1 VSQLAHSTGG
11 IRTNC
16 REFRR
21 PQTDT
26 HDAKAHMIAPAR
38 HTNRPAPP
46 NPNEHFVLR
55 TVAVV
60 RRHAKRSAIFFAVA
74 MTLVVVGVLV
84 APKTYRSR
92 AKLFVRMGRESV
104 TLDPTAT
111 TGKVMSVYESRENEI
126 NSIMEVIQSR
136 VLLERVV
143 DRLGPKTI
151 LSGKLGAAAP
161 GAISSQPA
169 EPSPGREKAV
179 RILER
184 TVRISHAKKS
194 AVIRVECK
202 AGSPKLAQRIVQEVL
217 DGFRELHVN
226 ANRTAGSREF
236 FANQKELIG
245 KQLAAATREYR
256 EAKNRLGMSSIE
268 DQRKTL
274 QELIRNN
281 RTAAQAN
288 DAELVGIAATIVS
301 LKQTLADLPKT
312 LVAARV
318 VGSPNSAADRARQ
331 QLNEL
336 LVRRRQL
343 LTTFTVHH
351 PDVITVDEQIA
362 AAKSIVEQNGRGDEQ
377 ATTATNPTTQALQV
391 RLLTGQA
398 RAKSLKSKSAELGA
412 QHAALL
418 TQRKTLN
425 DHEGRLTQLRQEV
438 DRLQVAHRVYSEKFE
453 QARIDWALGEQHISN
468 VNVVQP
474 PTFVTK
480 PVSPKKRIVVFL
492 GLVVAAIGA
501 VGFAWLTEIRQR
513 RRDDDDEVTAVVPRR
528 DAVPTMIV

>member
-1 VSQLAHSTGG
+1 
-11 IRTNC
+11 
-16 REFRR
+16 
-21 PQTDT
+21 
-26 HDAKAHMIAPAR
+26 MIAPAR
-38 HTNRPAPP
+38 PANRPSPP
-46 NPNEHFVLR
+46 NPNQHFVPR
-55 TVAVV
+55 TLAVV

-74 MTLVVVGVLV
+74 MTLVVAGVLV

-136 VLLERVV
+136 VLLERAV
-143 DRLGPKTI
+143 DRLGPKAI
-151 LSGKLGAAAP
+151 LSGKLGEGFVADAASVRADA
-161 GAISSQPA
+161 GSIRHAS
-169 EPSPGREKAV
+169 PSREKAV
-179 RILER
+179 QILER
-184 TVRISHAKKS
+184 AVRISHAKKS
-194 AVIRVECK
+194 AVISVECK
-202 AGSPKLAQRIVQEVL
+202 AGSPELAQRIVQEIL

-236 FANQKELIG
+236 FAKQKTLVG
-245 KQLAAATREYR
+245 KQLASATREFR
-256 EAKNRLGMSSIE
+256 EAKNRLGMTSIE

-288 DAELVGIAATIVS
+288 DAELVGISATIAS

-312 LVAARV
+312 LVSARV

-336 LVRRRQL
+336 VVRRRQL
-343 LTTFTVHH
+343 LTTFTEHH
-351 PDVITVDEQIA
+351 PDVITVNEQIA
-362 AAKSIVEQNGRGDEQ
+362 AAKTIVEGNGRGDEQ
-377 ATTATNPTTQALQV
+377 ATTTTNPTTQALQV
-391 RLLTGQA
+391 RLLTEQA
-398 RAKSLKSKSAELGA
+398 RAKSLKSKSAELSA
-412 QHAALL
+412 QYAALL
-418 TQRKTLN
+418 KQLQTLN

-438 DRLQVAHRVYSEKFE
+438 DRLQAAHKTYSEKFE

-474 PTFVTK
+474 PTFVTR

-492 GLVVAAIGA
+492 GLIVAAIGS
-501 VGFAWLTEIRQR
+501 VGFAWLMEIRQR
-513 RRDDDDEVTAVVPRR
+513 RREEEDEAIDFVPRR
-528 DAVPTMIV
+528 DAVPTMSV